1 MSLLSLVMIVRDAAD
16 LLPGFFAH
24 HAGLWDEAV
33 VVDTGSA
40 DRTPERAAEAGA
52 RVFRQPWLDD
62 FSAPRNFG
70 LQQAGGD
77 WILVLD
83 ADERI
88 AARDFAALRAA
99 AAAAAD
105 RAWLQDTINYCNQRS
120 HLEWRPVQGR
130 YPAEEG
136 ICTGYFLARRVGL
149 FPRRDDLRFRGRI
162 HESVL
167 PACQAIGLRV
177 EALGIPVHHYG
188 YVRGAGVDEQR
199 RELYEKLAAA
209 KLGDDP
215 GDWSARLEYASAL
228 LERGC
233 IEAADSELTRLA
245 AGPGHLRPVAR
256 GRFLL
261 GRLRREA
268 GDLAAAGDLLGA
280 VVRDDPTFL
289 FGWLEWLRLLAG
301 QERWREVFAAL
312 AEARRSCGND
322 EPLLDREELLA
333 LARTGQLVA
342 ARELADRVVARCP
355 GWPELAGVRDRLRA
369 ATGAPPDRE

>member
-1 MSLLSLVMIVRDAAD
+1 MSRISLVMIVRDAAA
-16 LLPGFFAH
+16 LLPGFFAD

-33 VVDTGSA
+33 IVDTGSTDGTAAWAA
-40 DRTPERAAEAGA
+40 DAGA
-52 RVFRQPWLDD
+52 RVFSQPWRDD
-62 FSAPRNFG
+62 FSAPRNYG
-70 LQQAGGD
+70 LQQARGD
-77 WILVLD
+77 WILLLD

-88 AARDFAALRAA
+88 AACDFVALRAA
-99 AAAAAD
+99 AGAAPE
-105 RAWLQDTINYCNQRS
+105 RAWLQDTINYSNQRS

-136 ICTGYFLARRVGL
+136 SCTGYFLARRVGL
-149 FPRRDDLRFRGRI
+149 FPRRDDLRFQGRI

-167 PACQAIGLRV
+167 PACRAAGLPV
-177 EALGIPVHHYG
+177 EALGVPVHHYG

-199 RELYEKLAAA
+199 RELYEKLAEA
-209 KLGDDP
+209 KLIDDP
-215 GDWSARLEYASAL
+215 GDWAARLEYASAL
-228 LERGC
+228 LERGR
-233 IEAADSELTRLA
+233 IAAADAELTRLA
-245 AGPGHLRPVAR
+245 AGPGELRPVAR

-268 GDLAAAGDLLGA
+268 GDLAAAGDLLSA
-280 VVRDDPTFL
+280 AVRDDPTFL

-301 QERWREVFAAL
+301 QERWREMFAAL
-312 AEARRSCGND
+312 AEAHRACGTD

-355 GWPELAGVRDRLRA
+355 GWPELATLRDRLRA
-369 ATGAPPDRE
+369 ATAAAADDD